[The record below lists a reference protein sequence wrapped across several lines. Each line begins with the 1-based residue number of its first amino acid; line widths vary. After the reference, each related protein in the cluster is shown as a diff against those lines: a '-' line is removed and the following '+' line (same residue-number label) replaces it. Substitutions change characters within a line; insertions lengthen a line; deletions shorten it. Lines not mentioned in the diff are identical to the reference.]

1 MVSQEDIKSS
11 VLTMENL
18 YFEFVNFQGTGI
30 SAPEQGVSKVGYKEE
45 HIISNDL
52 LNIGLYCRVETEN
65 IFQMELC
72 LKGIFKASSEE
83 MANKLLPN
91 AIAIMF
97 PYLRAQVSILT
108 SLPNIPTISLEP
120 ININAFLEKQN
131 NPTD

>member
-1 MVSQEDIKSS
+1 MVSQDDIKSN

-18 YFEFVNFQGTGI
+18 YFEFINFQGTGTT
-30 SAPEQGVSKVGYKEE
+30 APKQGVSKVGYKEE
-45 HIISNDL
+45 HSINNEFLEIS
-52 LNIGLYCRVETEN
+52 LYCKVETED
-65 IFQMELC
+65 IFQIELC
-72 LKGIFKASSEE
+72 LKGVFKASSDE

-120 ININAFLEKQN
+120 ININAFLEIQN
-131 NPTD
+131 NLTD

>member
-1 MVSQEDIKSS
+1 MVSQEDIKSN
-11 VLTMENL
+11 VLTMEKL
-18 YFEFVNFQGTGI
+18 YFEFIDFRGTGF
-30 SAPEQGVSKVGYKEE
+30 SAPEQGISKVGYKEE
-45 HIISNDL
+45 HNISNNL
-52 LNIGLYCRVETEN
+52 LDIGLYCKVEVEN

-72 LKGIFKASSEE
+72 LKGVFKASSEE

-131 NPTD
+131 NFTD

>member
-52 LNIGLYCRVETEN
+52 LDIGLYCKVETEN